1 MKKNRKF
8 GLIGKNIDY
17 SFSKKYFSE
26 KFKKENLDCTYSNFD
41 IENISQIESILQNFG
56 ISGYNVTTPYKQEII
71 KFLDEIDVVAKAIG
85 AVNTIKKIDNKNIG
99 FNTDCIGFEK
109 SFLPLIENKRPK
121 NALIL
126 GTGGASKAVEYVL
139 RKYGIIYRT
148 VSRSRGNSE
157 FIYENLN
164 SDILYNHKLIINC
177 SPVGTFP
184 NINLSPNIPYK
195 YLDPSHILFDMVY
208 NPAHSLFLKKG
219 TEKGCKTKN
228 GLEMLE
234 IQAEESWKIWEG
246 F

>member
-1 MKKNRKF
+1 MKKSRKF

-41 IENISQIESILQNFG
+41 IENISLIESILQKNG
-56 ISGYNVTTPYKQEII
+56 ISGYNVTIPYKEEII
-71 KFLDEIDVVAKAIG
+71 KFLDEIDEVAKDIG

-109 SFLPLIENKRPK
+109 SLIPLIENKKPDS
-121 NALIL
+121 ALIL
-126 GTGGASKAVEYVL
+126 GGGGASKAVKYVL
-139 RKYGIIYRT
+139 KKIKINYST
-148 VSRSRGNSE
+148 VSRKEGKSE

-164 SDILYNHKLIINC
+164 DVIINRFKMIINC

-184 NINLSPNIPYK
+184 NINKCPNIPYK
-195 YLDPSHILFDMVY
+195 HLTKEHILYDLVY
-208 NPAHSLFLKKG
+208 NPVESLFLRRG
-219 TEKGCKTKN
+219 RELGCKTKN

-234 IQAEESWKIWEG
+234 IQANESWRIWNI
-246 F
+246 

>member
-1 MKKNRKF
+1 MKKSRKF

-41 IENISQIESILQNFG
+41 IENISLIESILQNNG
-56 ISGYNVTTPYKQEII
+56 ISGYNVTIPYKQEII
-71 KFLDEIDVVAKAIG
+71 KFLDEIDEVAKAIG

-109 SFLPLIENKRPK
+109 SLIPLIENKKPDS
-121 NALIL
+121 ALIL
-126 GTGGASKAVEYVL
+126 GGGGASKAVKYVL
-139 RKYGIIYRT
+139 KKIKINYST
-148 VSRSRGNSE
+148 VSRKEGKSE

-164 SDILYNHKLIINC
+164 DVIINRFKMIINC

-184 NINLSPNIPYK
+184 NINKCPNIPYK
-195 YLDPSHILFDMVY
+195 HLTKEHVLYDLVY
-208 NPAHSLFLKKG
+208 NPIESLFLRRG
-219 TEKGCKTKN
+219 RELGCKTKN

-234 IQAEESWKIWEG
+234 IQANESWRIWNI
-246 F
+246 

>member
-1 MKKNRKF
+1 MKKSRKF

-41 IENISQIESILQNFG
+41 IENISLIESILQKNG
-56 ISGYNVTTPYKQEII
+56 ISGYNVTIPYKQEII
-71 KFLDEIDVVAKAIG
+71 KFLDEIDEVAKAIG

-109 SFLPLIENKRPK
+109 SLIPLIENKKPDS
-121 NALIL
+121 ALIL
-126 GTGGASKAVEYVL
+126 GGGGASKAVKYVL
-139 RKYGIIYRT
+139 KKIKINYST
-148 VSRSRGNSE
+148 VSRKEGKSE

-164 SDILYNHKLIINC
+164 DVIINRFKMIINC

-184 NINLSPNIPYK
+184 NINKCPNIPYK
-195 YLDPSHILFDMVY
+195 HLTKEHVLYDLVY
-208 NPAHSLFLKKG
+208 NPIESLFLRRG
-219 TEKGCKTKN
+219 RELGCKTKN

-234 IQAEESWKIWEG
+234 IQANESWRIWNN
-246 F
+246 

>member
-1 MKKNRKF
+1 MKKSRKF

-41 IENISQIESILQNFG
+41 IENISLIESILQKNG
-56 ISGYNVTTPYKQEII
+56 ISGYNVTIPYKQEII
-71 KFLDEIDVVAKAIG
+71 KFLDEIDEVAKAIG

-109 SFLPLIENKRPK
+109 SLIPLIENKKPDS
-121 NALIL
+121 ALIL
-126 GTGGASKAVEYVL
+126 GGGGASKAVKYVL
-139 RKYGIIYRT
+139 KKFKINYST
-148 VSRSRGNSE
+148 VSRKEGKSE

-164 SDILYNHKLIINC
+164 DVIINRFKMIINC

-184 NINLSPNIPYK
+184 NINKCPNIPYK
-195 YLDPSHILFDMVY
+195 HLTKEHILYDLVY
-208 NPAHSLFLKKG
+208 NPIESLFLRRGK
-219 TEKGCKTKN
+219 ELGCKTKN

-234 IQAEESWKIWEG
+234 IQANESWRIWNI
-246 F
+246 

>member
-1 MKKNRKF
+1 MKKSRKF

-41 IENISQIESILQNFG
+41 IENISLIESILQKNG
-56 ISGYNVTTPYKQEII
+56 ISGYNVTIPYKQEII
-71 KFLDEIDVVAKAIG
+71 KFLDEIDEVAKTIG

-109 SFLPLIENKRPK
+109 SLIPLIENKKPDG
-121 NALIL
+121 ALIL
-126 GTGGASKAVEYVL
+126 GGGGASKAVKYVL
-139 RKYGIIYRT
+139 KKIKINYST
-148 VSRSRGNSE
+148 VSRKEGKSE

-164 SDILYNHKLIINC
+164 DVIINRFKMIINC

-184 NINLSPNIPYK
+184 NINKCPNIPYK
-195 YLDPSHILFDMVY
+195 HLTKEHVLYDLVY
-208 NPAHSLFLKKG
+208 NPIESLFLRRG
-219 TEKGCKTKN
+219 RELGCKTKN

-234 IQAEESWKIWEG
+234 IQANESWRIWNN
-246 F
+246 

>member
-1 MKKNRKF
+1 MKKSRKF

-41 IENISQIESILQNFG
+41 IENISQIESILQKNW
-56 ISGYNVTTPYKQEII
+56 ISGYNVTIPYKQDII
-71 KFLDEIDVVAKAIG
+71 KFLDEIDEVAKAIG

-109 SFLPLIENKRPK
+109 SLIPLIENKKPDS
-121 NALIL
+121 ALIL
-126 GTGGASKAVEYVL
+126 GGGGASKAVKYVL
-139 RKYGIIYRT
+139 KKIKINYST
-148 VSRSRGNSE
+148 VSRKEGKSE

-164 SDILYNHKLIINC
+164 DVIINRFKMIINC

-184 NINLSPNIPYK
+184 NINKCPNIPYK
-195 YLDPSHILFDMVY
+195 HLTKEHVLYDLVY
-208 NPAHSLFLKKG
+208 NPIESLFLRRG
-219 TEKGCKTKN
+219 RELGCKTKN

-234 IQAEESWKIWEG
+234 IQANESWRIWNI
-246 F
+246 

>member
-1 MKKNRKF
+1 MKKSRKF

-41 IENISQIESILQNFG
+41 IENISLIESILQKNG
-56 ISGYNVTTPYKQEII
+56 ISGYNVTIPYKQEII
-71 KFLDEIDVVAKAIG
+71 KFLDEIDEVAKAIG

-109 SFLPLIENKRPK
+109 SLIPLIKNKKPDS
-121 NALIL
+121 ALIL
-126 GTGGASKAVEYVL
+126 GGGGASKAVKYVL
-139 RKYGIIYRT
+139 KKIKINYST
-148 VSRSRGNSE
+148 VSRKEGKSE

-164 SDILYNHKLIINC
+164 DVIINRFKMIINC

-184 NINLSPNIPYK
+184 NINKCPNIPYK
-195 YLDPSHILFDMVY
+195 HLTKEHVLYDLVY
-208 NPAHSLFLKKG
+208 NPIESLFLRRG
-219 TEKGCKTKN
+219 RELGCKTKN

-234 IQAEESWKIWEG
+234 IQANESWRIWNI
-246 F
+246 

>member
-1 MKKNRKF
+1 MKKSRKF

-41 IENISQIESILQNFG
+41 IENISLIESILQKNG
-56 ISGYNVTTPYKQEII
+56 ISGYNVTIPYKQEII
-71 KFLDEIDVVAKAIG
+71 KFLDEIDEVAKAIG

-109 SFLPLIENKRPK
+109 SLIPLIENKKPDS
-121 NALIL
+121 ALIL
-126 GTGGASKAVEYVL
+126 GGGGASKAVKYVL
-139 RKYGIIYRT
+139 KKFKINYST
-148 VSRSRGNSE
+148 VSRKEGKSE

-164 SDILYNHKLIINC
+164 DVIINRFKMIINC

-184 NINLSPNIPYK
+184 NINKCPNIPYK
-195 YLDPSHILFDMVY
+195 HLTKEHVLYDLVY
-208 NPAHSLFLKKG
+208 NPIESLFLRRG
-219 TEKGCKTKN
+219 RELGCKTKN

-234 IQAEESWKIWEG
+234 IQANESWRIWNI
-246 F
+246 

>member
-1 MKKNRKF
+1 MKKSRKF

-41 IENISQIESILQNFG
+41 IENISLIESILQKNG
-56 ISGYNVTTPYKQEII
+56 ISGYNVTIPYKQEII
-71 KFLDEIDVVAKAIG
+71 KFLDEIDEVAKAIG

-109 SFLPLIENKRPK
+109 SLIPLIENKKPDS
-121 NALIL
+121 ALIL
-126 GTGGASKAVEYVL
+126 GGGGASKAVKYVL
-139 RKYGIIYRT
+139 KKIKINYST
-148 VSRSRGNSE
+148 VSRKEGKSE

-164 SDILYNHKLIINC
+164 DVIINRFKMIINC

-184 NINLSPNIPYK
+184 NINKCPNIPYK
-195 YLDPSHILFDMVY
+195 HLTKEHILYDLVY
-208 NPAHSLFLKKG
+208 NPVESLFLRRG
-219 TEKGCKTKN
+219 RELGCKTKN

-234 IQAEESWKIWEG
+234 IQANESWRIWNI
-246 F
+246 

>member
-1 MKKNRKF
+1 MKKSRKF

-41 IENISQIESILQNFG
+41 IENISLIESILQKNG
-56 ISGYNVTTPYKQEII
+56 ISGYNVTIPYKQEII
-71 KFLDEIDVVAKAIG
+71 KFLDEIDEVAKAIG

-109 SFLPLIENKRPK
+109 SLIPLIENKKPDS
-121 NALIL
+121 ALIL
-126 GTGGASKAVEYVL
+126 GGGGASKAVKYVL
-139 RKYGIIYRT
+139 KKIKINYST
-148 VSRSRGNSE
+148 VSRKEGKSE

-164 SDILYNHKLIINC
+164 DVIINRFKMIINC

-184 NINLSPNIPYK
+184 NINKCPNIPYK
-195 YLDPSHILFDMVY
+195 HLTKEHILYDLVY
-208 NPAHSLFLKKG
+208 NPIESLFLRRG
-219 TEKGCKTKN
+219 RELGCKTKN

-234 IQAEESWKIWEG
+234 IQANESWRIWNI
-246 F
+246 

>member
-1 MKKNRKF
+1 MKKSRKF

-41 IENISQIESILQNFG
+41 IENISLIESILQKNG
-56 ISGYNVTTPYKQEII
+56 ISGYNVTIPYKQEII
-71 KFLDEIDVVAKAIG
+71 KFLDEIDEVAKAIG

-109 SFLPLIENKRPK
+109 SLIPLIENKKPDS
-121 NALIL
+121 ALIL
-126 GTGGASKAVEYVL
+126 GGGGASKAVKYVL
-139 RKYGIIYRT
+139 KKLKINYST
-148 VSRSRGNSE
+148 VSRKEGKSE

-164 SDILYNHKLIINC
+164 DVIINRFKMIINC

-184 NINLSPNIPYK
+184 NINKCPNIPYK
-195 YLDPSHILFDMVY
+195 HLTKEHVLYDLVY
-208 NPAHSLFLKKG
+208 NPIESLFLRRG
-219 TEKGCKTKN
+219 RELGCKTKN

-234 IQAEESWKIWEG
+234 IQANESWRIWNI
-246 F
+246 